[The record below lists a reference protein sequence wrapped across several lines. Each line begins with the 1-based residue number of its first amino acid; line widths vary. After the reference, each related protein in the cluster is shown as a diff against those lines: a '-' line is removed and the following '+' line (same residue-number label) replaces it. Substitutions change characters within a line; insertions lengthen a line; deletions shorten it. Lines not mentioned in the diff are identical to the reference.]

1 MTDKKIVIIG
11 GGISGLATAYSL
23 EEIAR
28 KKGESISI
36 TLFEKNNRIGGNI
49 LTERTDGFLIEG
61 GPDCFLSE
69 KPWAIQL
76 CERLGMGESLL
87 RTNDEYRK
95 TYILLNGHLHELPE
109 GVILMIP
116 TEIFPLLK
124 SNLISLSGK
133 IRMGMELFIPKKESS
148 ADESLSQFVRRRLGQ
163 EALDKIAA
171 PLVAGVHA
179 EDPDTMSV
187 KSRFPRFVQMEEEY
201 GSLIKG
207 MIAKRREMRR
217 AGSKGNK
224 PKYTMFMTLKDGL
237 SEMPATIVQN
247 LKSTEI
253 LTNKEVLS
261 VDKVSSNVILSEAK
275 NLNHVVSEANL
286 MKHKYKI
293 SLKNGEVLDA
303 DTVVF
308 ATPSYETASLLT
320 GINDSISA
328 LLNKI
333 PYASTATVSL
343 AFKKESISNP
353 MNGFGFLV
361 PRQEKR
367 RITGATWVSRK
378 FSYRSPDDSVLI
390 RCFIGGS
397 HNEKLVFLNDKDMIE
412 MVKGELR
419 DIMGITSEPLL
430 TRIYRWEKA
439 MPQYTIGHEERLS
452 ILDKKLSE
460 YPGMFLTGSSYR
472 GSGISECIKDG
483 QLTAEFVLKYLNL

>member
-247 LKSTEI
+247 LKMTKI
-253 LTNKEVLS
+253 LTNREVAG
-261 VDKVSSNVILSEAK
+261 VDKRDIF
-275 NLNHVVSEANL
+275 
-286 MKHKYKI
+286 KI

-483 QLTAEFVLKYLNL
+483 QLTAESVLKYLNL

>member
-1 MTDKKIVIIG
+1 MT
-11 GGISGLATAYSL
+11 
-23 EEIAR
+23 
-28 KKGESISI
+28 
-36 TLFEKNNRIGGNI
+36 
-49 LTERTDGFLIEG
+49 
-61 GPDCFLSE
+61 GPT
-69 KPWAIQL
+69 
-76 CERLGMGESLL
+76 R
-87 RTNDEYRK
+87 
-95 TYILLNGHLHELPE
+95 
-109 GVILMIP
+109 IP

-247 LKSTEI
+247 LKMTKI
-253 LTNKEVLS
+253 LTNREVAG
-261 VDKVSSNVILSEAK
+261 VDKRDIF
-275 NLNHVVSEANL
+275 
-286 MKHKYKI
+286 KI

>member
-1 MTDKKIVIIG
+1 MSAKKIVIIG

-23 EEIAR
+23 EERAKR
-28 KKGESISI
+28 EGKSVSI
-36 TLFEKNNRIGGNI
+36 TLLEKKNQIGGNI
-49 LTERTDGFLIEG
+49 LTERVGDFLIEG

-95 TYILLNGHLHELPE
+95 TYILWNGHLHELPE

-124 SNLISLSGK
+124 SNLITLSGK

-148 ADESLSQFVRRRLGQ
+148 DDESLSQFVCRRLGQ

-247 LKSTEI
+247 LKMTKI
-253 LTNKEVLS
+253 LTNREVAD
-261 VDKVSSNVILSEAK
+261 VDKRDIF
-275 NLNHVVSEANL
+275 
-286 MKHKYKI
+286 KI

-308 ATPSYETASLLT
+308 ATPSYETARLLT

-328 LLNKI
+328 LLSKI
-333 PYASTATVSL
+333 PYTSTATVSL

-378 FSYRSPDDSVLI
+378 FSDRSPDDSVLI

-397 HNEKLVFLNDKDMIE
+397 HNEKLGFLNDKDMIE

-452 ILDKKLSE
+452 ALNQKLSE

-483 QLTAEFVLKYLNL
+483 QLTAESVLKYLNL

>member
-247 LKSTEI
+247 LKMTKI
-253 LTNKEVLS
+253 LTNREVAG
-261 VDKVSSNVILSEAK
+261 VDKRDIF
-275 NLNHVVSEANL
+275 
-286 MKHKYKI
+286 KI

-452 ILDKKLSE
+452 ALNQKLSE

-483 QLTAEFVLKYLNL
+483 QLTAESVLKYLNL

>member
-1 MTDKKIVIIG
+1 MSAKKIVIIG

-23 EEIAR
+23 EERAKR
-28 KKGESISI
+28 EGKSVSI
-36 TLFEKNNRIGGNI
+36 TLLEKKNQIGGNI
-49 LTERTDGFLIEG
+49 LTEKVGDFLIEG

-95 TYILLNGHLHELPE
+95 TYILWNGHLHELPE

-124 SNLISLSGK
+124 SNLITLSGK

-148 ADESLSQFVRRRLGQ
+148 DDESLSQFVCRRLGQ

-247 LKSTEI
+247 LKMTKI
-253 LTNKEVLS
+253 LTNREVAD
-261 VDKVSSNVILSEAK
+261 VDKRDIF
-275 NLNHVVSEANL
+275 
-286 MKHKYKI
+286 KI

-308 ATPSYETASLLT
+308 ATPSYETARLLT

-328 LLNKI
+328 LLSKI
-333 PYASTATVSL
+333 PYTSTATVSL

-452 ILDKKLSE
+452 ALNQKLSE

-483 QLTAEFVLKYLNL
+483 QLTAESVLKYLNL

>member
-1 MTDKKIVIIG
+1 MQKKIVIIG

-23 EEIAR
+23 EERAER
-28 KKGESISI
+28 EGKSVSI
-36 TLFEKNNRIGGNI
+36 TLLEKKNQIGGNI
-49 LTERTDGFLIEG
+49 LTERVGDFLIEG

-76 CERLGMGESLL
+76 CERLGMRESLL
-87 RTNDEYRK
+87 RTNDEFRK
-95 TYILLNGHLHELPE
+95 TYILWNGHLYELPE

-148 ADESLSQFVRRRLGQ
+148 DDESLSQFVRRRLGQ

-207 MIAKRREMRR
+207 MIAKRREMRM

-275 NLNHVVSEANL
+275 NLNHVVSEAKL
-286 MKHKYKI
+286 MKHKYKV

-308 ATPSYETASLLT
+308 ASPSYETARLLT
-320 GINDSISA
+320 GIDDSISD

-333 PYASTATVSL
+333 PYTSTATVSL
-343 AFKKESISNP
+343 AFKKDSIFHP

-361 PRQEKR
+361 PSQEKR

-397 HNEKLVFLNDKDMIE
+397 HNEKLIFLNDKDMIE
-412 MVKGELR
+412 MVKRELR

-430 TRIYRWEKA
+430 TRIYRWERA
-439 MPQYTIGHEERLS
+439 MPQYTIGHEGRLS

-460 YPGMFLTGSSYR
+460 YPGIFLTGSSYR

-483 QLTAEFVLKYLNL
+483 QLTAESVLKYLNL

>member
-23 EEIAR
+23 EEKAI
-28 KKGESISI
+28 KEGKSVSI
-36 TLFEKNNRIGGNI
+36 TLLEKKNQVGGNI
-49 LTERTDGFLIEG
+49 LTERVGDFLIEG

-69 KPWAIQL
+69 KPWALQL

-95 TYILLNGHLHELPE
+95 TYILWNGHLHELPE

-124 SNLISLSGK
+124 SNLISFSGK
-133 IRMGMELFIPKKESS
+133 IRMGIELFIPKKESND
-148 ADESLSQFVRRRLGQ
+148 DESLSQFVRRRLGK

-187 KSRFPRFVQMEEEY
+187 KSRFPRFVQIEEEY

-237 SEMPATIVQN
+237 SELPATIVKN
-247 LKSTEI
+247 FKMTKI
-253 LTNKEVLS
+253 LTNREVMNIGKPLS
-261 VDKVSSNVILSEAK
+261 PTSDTEKGIVSLPN
-275 NLNHVVSEANL
+275 
-286 MKHKYKI
+286 YKI
-293 SLKNGEVLDA
+293 SLKNGDTIDA

-308 ATPSYETASLLT
+308 ASPSYETARLLT
-320 GINDSISA
+320 GINDSISDI
-328 LLNKI
+328 LNKI
-333 PYASTATVSL
+333 PYTSTATVSL
-343 AFKKESISNP
+343 AFKKDGISHP

-378 FSYRSPDDSVLI
+378 FSFRSPDDSVLI
-390 RCFIGGS
+390 RCFIGGT
-397 HNEKLVFLNDKDMIE
+397 HNERLVFLNDKDIIE

-430 TRIYRWEKA
+430 IRIYRWERA
-439 MPQYTIGHEERLS
+439 MPQYTIGHEGRLS

-483 QLTAEFVLKYLNL
+483 QLTAESVLKYLN

>member
-1 MTDKKIVIIG
+1 MSAKKIVIIG

-23 EEIAR
+23 EERAKR
-28 KKGESISI
+28 EGKSVSI
-36 TLFEKNNRIGGNI
+36 TLLEKKNQIGGNI
-49 LTERTDGFLIEG
+49 LTERVGDFLIEG

-95 TYILLNGHLHELPE
+95 TYILWNGHLHELPE

-124 SNLISLSGK
+124 SNLITLSGK

-148 ADESLSQFVRRRLGQ
+148 DDESLSQFVCRRLGQ

-247 LKSTEI
+247 LKMTKI
-253 LTNKEVLS
+253 LTNREVAD
-261 VDKVSSNVILSEAK
+261 VDKRDIF
-275 NLNHVVSEANL
+275 
-286 MKHKYKI
+286 KI

-308 ATPSYETASLLT
+308 ATPSYETARLLT

-328 LLNKI
+328 LLSKI
-333 PYASTATVSL
+333 PYTSTATVSL

-378 FSYRSPDDSVLI
+378 FSDRSPDDSVLI

-452 ILDKKLSE
+452 ALNQKLSE

-483 QLTAEFVLKYLNL
+483 QLTAESVLKYLNL

>member
-1 MTDKKIVIIG
+1 MSAKKIVIMG

-23 EEIAR
+23 EERAKR
-28 KKGESISI
+28 EGKSVSI
-36 TLFEKNNRIGGNI
+36 TLLEKKNQIGGNI
-49 LTERTDGFLIEG
+49 LTERVGDFLIEG

-95 TYILLNGHLHELPE
+95 TYILWNGHLHELPE

-124 SNLISLSGK
+124 SNLITLSGK

-247 LKSTEI
+247 LKMTKI
-253 LTNKEVLS
+253 LTNREVAD
-261 VDKVSSNVILSEAK
+261 VDKRDIF
-275 NLNHVVSEANL
+275 
-286 MKHKYKI
+286 KI

-333 PYASTATVSL
+333 PYTSTATVSL

>member
-247 LKSTEI
+247 LKMTKI
-253 LTNKEVLS
+253 LTNREVAG
-261 VDKVSSNVILSEAK
+261 VDKRDIF
-275 NLNHVVSEANL
+275 
-286 MKHKYKI
+286 KI

-460 YPGMFLTGSSYR
+460 YPGIFLTGSSYR

>member
-247 LKSTEI
+247 LKMTKI
-253 LTNKEVLS
+253 LTNREVAG
-261 VDKVSSNVILSEAK
+261 VDKRDIF
-275 NLNHVVSEANL
+275 
-286 MKHKYKI
+286 KI

-308 ATPSYETASLLT
+308 ATPSYETARLLT

>member
-247 LKSTEI
+247 LKMTKI
-253 LTNKEVLS
+253 LTNREVAD
-261 VDKVSSNVILSEAK
+261 VDKRDIF
-275 NLNHVVSEANL
+275 
-286 MKHKYKI
+286 KI

>member
-23 EEIAR
+23 EERAEREGKSVSIILLE
-28 KKGESISI
+28 KK
-36 TLFEKNNRIGGNI
+36 NQIGGNI
-49 LTERTDGFLIEG
+49 LTERVGDFLIEG

-95 TYILLNGHLHELPE
+95 TYILWNGHLHELPE

-247 LKSTEI
+247 LKMTKI
-253 LTNKEVLS
+253 LTNREVAD
-261 VDKVSSNVILSEAK
+261 VDKRDIF
-275 NLNHVVSEANL
+275 
-286 MKHKYKI
+286 KI

-378 FSYRSPDDSVLI
+378 FSDRSPDDSVLI

>member
-1 MTDKKIVIIG
+1 MSEKKIVIIG

-23 EEIAR
+23 EERAKR
-28 KKGESISI
+28 EGKSVSI
-36 TLFEKNNRIGGNI
+36 TLLEKKNQIGGNI
-49 LTERTDGFLIEG
+49 LTEKVGDFLIEG

-95 TYILLNGHLHELPE
+95 TYILWNGHLHELPE

-124 SNLISLSGK
+124 SNLITLSGK

-148 ADESLSQFVRRRLGQ
+148 DDESLSQFVCRRLGQ

-247 LKSTEI
+247 LKMTKI
-253 LTNKEVLS
+253 LTNREVAD
-261 VDKVSSNVILSEAK
+261 VDKRDIF
-275 NLNHVVSEANL
+275 
-286 MKHKYKI
+286 KI

-308 ATPSYETASLLT
+308 ATPSYETARLLT

-328 LLNKI
+328 LLSKI
-333 PYASTATVSL
+333 PYTSTATVSL

-378 FSYRSPDDSVLI
+378 FSDRSPDDSVLI

-452 ILDKKLSE
+452 ALNQKLSE

-483 QLTAEFVLKYLNL
+483 QLTAESVLKYLNL

>member
-247 LKSTEI
+247 LKMTKI
-253 LTNKEVLS
+253 LTNREVAG
-261 VDKVSSNVILSEAK
+261 VDKRDIF
-275 NLNHVVSEANL
+275 
-286 MKHKYKI
+286 KI

>member
-247 LKSTEI
+247 LKMTKI
-253 LTNKEVLS
+253 LTNREVAD
-261 VDKVSSNVILSEAK
+261 VDKRDIF
-275 NLNHVVSEANL
+275 
-286 MKHKYKI
+286 KI

-308 ATPSYETASLLT
+308 ATPSYETARLLT

-460 YPGMFLTGSSYR
+460 YPGIFLTGSSYR

>member
-247 LKSTEI
+247 LKMTKI
-253 LTNKEVLS
+253 LTNREVAD
-261 VDKVSSNVILSEAK
+261 VDKRDIF
-275 NLNHVVSEANL
+275 
-286 MKHKYKI
+286 KI

-308 ATPSYETASLLT
+308 ATPSYETARLLT

-333 PYASTATVSL
+333 PYTSTATVSL

-483 QLTAEFVLKYLNL
+483 QLTAESVLKYLNL

>member
-247 LKSTEI
+247 LKMTKI
-253 LTNKEVLS
+253 LTNREVAD
-261 VDKVSSNVILSEAK
+261 VDKRDIF
-275 NLNHVVSEANL
+275 
-286 MKHKYKI
+286 KI
-293 SLKNGEVLDA
+293 SFKNGEVLDA

-460 YPGMFLTGSSYR
+460 YPGIFLTGSSYR

>member
-1 MTDKKIVIIG
+1 MQKKIVIIG

-23 EEIAR
+23 EEKAKR
-28 KKGESISI
+28 EGKSVSI
-36 TLFEKNNRIGGNI
+36 TLLEKKNQIGGNI
-49 LTERTDGFLIEG
+49 LTERVGDFLIEG

-69 KPWAIQL
+69 KPWAIEL
-76 CERLGMGESLL
+76 CERLGMGDSLL
-87 RTNDEYRK
+87 CTNDKFRK
-95 TYILLNGHLHELPE
+95 TYILWNGHLHELPE
-109 GVILMIP
+109 GVILMVP

-124 SNLISLSGK
+124 SNLISFSGK
-133 IRMGMELFIPKKESS
+133 IRMGMELFIQKNKSND
-148 ADESLSQFVRRRLGQ
+148 DESLSQFVCRRLGQ

-237 SEMPATIVQN
+237 SEMPATIVRN

-253 LTNKEVLS
+253 LTNREVLNIEKFLTS
-261 VDKVSSNVILSEAK
+261 TPDTEKGMVSLPN
-275 NLNHVVSEANL
+275 
-286 MKHKYKI
+286 YKI

-303 DTVVF
+303 DTVVV

-320 GINDSISA
+320 GIDDSISA

-333 PYASTATVSL
+333 PYTSTATVSL
-343 AFKKESISNP
+343 AFKKENISNP

-419 DIMGITSEPLL
+419 DIMGITLEPLL
-430 TRIYRWEKA
+430 TRIYRWERA
-439 MPQYTIGHEERLS
+439 MPQYTIGHEGRLS

-483 QLTAEFVLKYLNL
+483 QITAESVLKYLFR